1 MSFDALAWA
10 GKCQPGSAPRK
21 LVLLALA
28 DRHNTES
35 GTAYPSVQW
44 LTEWTGLNRKTI
56 ITALDDLCKAGLISD
71 SGKRTGA
78 TMQVKAYT
86 LHIETVPKTERSQ
99 KRNSPKYS
107 VKQSQKRDTEPVMEP
122 ELNKPNGL
130 SSVKTPKIDD
140 GKLQPA
146 HVVEAW
152 NAMASRLGKPTV
164 RELTPQRRQ
173 MVKAR
178 IAQHQLDDF
187 HAVFGKLEASPFLRG
202 DGNWKKGATFD
213 WLMKQGNFL
222 KVLEGNYD

>member
-1 MSFDALAWA
+1 MRRA
-10 GKCQPGSAPRK
+10 GIAI
-21 LVLLALA
+21 
-28 DRHNTES
+28 H
-35 GTAYPSVQW
+35 
-44 LTEWTGLNRKTI
+44 KTI
-56 ITALDDLCKAGLISD
+56 VSNHTTRTDAEIAEAMAIKSEINNPLCMNIEYKSTNRSIPK
-71 SGKRTGA
+71 SGPLKS
-78 TMQVKAYT
+78 
-86 LHIETVPKTERSQ
+86 TVF
-99 KRNSPKYS
+99 S
-107 VKQSQKRDTEPVMEP
+107 VKQSQKRDTEPVREP

-130 SSVKTPKIDD
+130 SSVKPAKIDD
-140 GKLQPA
+140 SKLQPA

-187 HAVFGKLEASPFLRG
+187 HAVFGKLEASAFLRG